1 MLPVAHRRTPTCD
14 DRSVQLEGIDPSE
27 PHTETRSSSTTSL
40 VVTLA
45 LVALAA
51 GYGQFGATSALG
63 DVAKSFGTLGSQ
75 STFTARAGLSGSTL
89 SLGLDLL
96 RLASLGALPLASFA
110 DRAGR
115 RTVLFACA
123 GIGLLVTASASLSP
137 GYWWFVAIFALAR
150 PLLSAASAL
159 AAVMTTELT
168 TAARRVTAL
177 AIVTAG
183 SAVGA
188 GLSAVVHGIVR
199 GPDAFRILFATA
211 VLPAV
216 LAFVLVRR
224 LPESR
229 GRARSAVVPRL
240 GTVPR
245 EMWGRLGIVMGVTAA
260 IGAISGPA
268 NGFAFVY
275 GERILKLSPGFV
287 STVVVLSAVP
297 GLIGLLV
304 GRRIADRR
312 GRRLA
317 LAVGV
322 FAFGAASVLAYSGGS
337 DAFVAG
343 YIVGVFAGGIFGPP
357 AAAVATESF
366 PAAERATAGGWIVVA
381 SVIGALAGLSVFG
394 PVFDATGSSLDA
406 GLAAFLPALP
416 VLWGR
421 LRMTETLGAALS

>member
-1 MLPVAHRRTPTCD
+1 MMQSESGADAPRT
-14 DRSVQLEGIDPSE
+14 S
-27 PHTETRSSSTTSL
+27 TRGL
-40 VVTLA
+40 VVTLG
-45 LVALAA
+45 LIALAA

-63 DVAKSFGTLGSQ
+63 DVAKAFGTLGNQ

-89 SLGLDLL
+89 SLGLDIL
-96 RLASLGALPLASFA
+96 RAASLGALPLASFA
-110 DRAGR
+110 DRVGR
-115 RTVLFACA
+115 RTVLYACA
-123 GIGLLVTASASLSP
+123 GIGLLVTAAASLSP

-159 AAVMTTELT
+159 AAVVTTELT
-168 TAARRVTAL
+168 TTSKRVTAL

-183 SAVGA
+183 AAVGA

-199 GPDAFRILFATA
+199 GPDAFRILFASA

-216 LAFVLVRR
+216 FVVFLVRR
-224 LPESR
+224 LPESY
-229 GRARSAVVPRL
+229 GPARTTTVPRL
-240 GTVPR
+240 GSVPR
-245 EMWGRLGIVMGVTAA
+245 ELWGRLAIVMGVTAA

-275 GERILKLSPGFV
+275 GERILKLSPGHV
-287 STVVVLSAVP
+287 STVVVLSGIP
-297 GLIGLLV
+297 GIVGLLV
-304 GRRIADRR
+304 GRRIADNR

-317 LAVGV
+317 LALGV
-322 FAFGAASVLAYSGGS
+322 LGFGGASVLAYSGGS

-343 YIVGVFAGGIFGPP
+343 YIIGIFAGGVFGPP

-381 SVIGALAGLSVFG
+381 SVLGALVGLSIFG

-406 GLAAFLPALP
+406 ALAAFLPALP
-416 VLWGR
+416 VLCF
-421 LRMTETLGAALS
+421 LRWLPETRGVTLS

>member
-1 MLPVAHRRTPTCD
+1 MALRSSTTCD
-14 DRSVQLEGIDPSE
+14 DRTVQADSSDASARA
-27 PHTETRSSSTTSL
+27 TTTRGL
-40 VVTLA
+40 VVTLG
-45 LVALAA
+45 LIALAA

-63 DVAKSFGTLGSQ
+63 DVAKTFGTLGSQ

-89 SLGLDLL
+89 SLGLDIL
-96 RLASLGALPLASFA
+96 RAASLGALPLASFA

-115 RTVLFACA
+115 RTVLYACSA
-123 GIGLLVTASASLSP
+123 IGLLVTAAASLSP

-159 AAVMTTELT
+159 ATVVTTELT
-168 TAARRVTAL
+168 TTAKRVTAL
-177 AIVTAG
+177 TIVTAG
-183 SAVGA
+183 AAVGA

-199 GPDAFRILFATA
+199 GPDAFRILFASA
-211 VLPAV
+211 VVPAV
-216 LAFVLVRR
+216 LVVVLVRR

-229 GRARSAVVPRL
+229 GPARNAIVPKLGSVPRAL
-240 GTVPR
+240 
-245 EMWGRLGIVMGVTAA
+245 WSRLAIVMGVTAA

-287 STVVVLSAVP
+287 STVVVLSGIP
-297 GLIGLLV
+297 GIVGLLI
-304 GRRIADRR
+304 GRRIADHQ
-312 GRRLA
+312 GRRVA
-317 LAVGV
+317 LAAGV
-322 FAFGAASVLAYSGGS
+322 LCFGAASVLAYSGGA

-343 YIVGVFAGGIFGPP
+343 YIVGVFAGGVFGPP

-381 SVIGALAGLSVFG
+381 SVLGALLGLSVFG

-416 VLWGR
+416 VLCF
-421 LRMTETLGAALS
+421 LRWLPETMGLALS